1 MAGAGVM
8 SGILEV
14 LLIKMEDTKD
24 EMSTEALGEVFAK
37 VTVDVVEFSEE
48 LSTPILTLL
57 RIAALIP
64 VPGLAAVMLADF
76 LR

>member
-24 EMSTEALGEVFAK
+24 EVSTEALGEVFAN
-37 VTVDVVEFSEE
+37 VTADVFEFSEE

>member
-8 SGILEV
+8 SGILVV

-24 EMSTEALGEVFAK
+24 EVSTEALGEVFAN
-37 VTVDVVEFSEE
+37 VTADVVEFSEE